1 MTDENKNQNRT
12 SDRRNDFIAVLLRAF
27 DAEIIRKLVF
37 SRPREG
43 EITKV
48 SGRLCAHR
56 GVGILALEY
65 ALPGNTVSH
74 KNLRRE
80 ELVGELERL
89 LDIYS
94 QANLLTTMG
103 DIEWKISTSG
113 KCALLGAEK
122 LQRKLDGDAPAFEK
136 AIQELD
142 TRKNYILQG
151 NETFLIKLG
160 ISDKSGRVHDKKQG
174 KFRQINRF
182 LEHIETVYASLPQ
195 DGRLTVYD
203 LCCGKS
209 YLSFAVY
216 YYLYEIKHREVELLG
231 IDLKR
236 DVIAWCSATA
246 AELGF
251 VGMRFVC
258 DDVRNTPEGR
268 IPHMVI
274 SLHACDI
281 ATDIVI
287 DRAAELGAD
296 IILSTPCC
304 HKYLNDRI
312 AAPQLS
318 FITRYP
324 HLRNKLC
331 EAATDALRLARLRSC
346 GYDVAAPELTDPDDT
361 PKNTL
366 LRAVKRK
373 NMKAGELEALRRE
386 YDELL
391 TFLLGDGKDKY
402 LKDIFD

>member
-1 MTDENKNQNRT
+1 MTDGNNIQNRAK
-12 SDRRNDFIAVLLRAF
+12 DKRDDFIAVVLRAF

-37 SRPREG
+37 SRPCEG
-43 EITKV
+43 EISKV

-56 GVGILALEY
+56 GGSILALEY

-74 KNLRRE
+74 KNLRRDE
-80 ELVGELERL
+80 VESELSRL

-103 DIEWKISTSG
+103 DIEWKTSASG

-136 AIQELD
+136 AIQALD
-142 TRKNYILQG
+142 TQKNYILHG
-151 NETFLIKLG
+151 NESFLIKLG
-160 ISDKSGRVHDKKQG
+160 ISDKNGRIHDKKQG

-195 DGRLTVYD
+195 SGRLTVYD

-209 YLSFAVY
+209 YLSFAIY
-216 YYLYEIKHREVELLG
+216 YYLCEIKHREVELLG

-268 IPHMVI
+268 VPHMVI

-287 DRAAELGAD
+287 DRAAELGANV
-296 IILSTPCC
+296 ILSTPCC
-304 HKYLNDRI
+304 HRYLNDRI
-312 AAPQLS
+312 SAPELG

-331 EAATDALRLARLRSC
+331 EAATDALRLVRLRSC
-346 GYDVAAPELTDPDDT
+346 GYEVAAPELTDPDDT

-373 NMKAGELEALRRE
+373 NVPEGELEALRQE
-386 YDELL
+386 YDGLL
-391 TFLLGDGKDKY
+391 AFLLGDGKDKY
-402 LKDIFD
+402 LKYIFK